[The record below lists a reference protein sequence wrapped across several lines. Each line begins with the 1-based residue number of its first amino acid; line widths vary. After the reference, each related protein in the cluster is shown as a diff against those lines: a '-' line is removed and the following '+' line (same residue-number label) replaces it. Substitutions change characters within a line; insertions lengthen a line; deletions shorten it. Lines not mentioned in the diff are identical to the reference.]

1 MENNKEASM
10 SYNQLKQYEI
20 KLSLNTMDPIHKKAT
35 NDYNPQTDLSTRLRI
50 AAHWQ
55 EVHHEHYIKKQQL
68 TEQLVCAAFNNLERI
83 KEIHLTF

>member
-1 MENNKEASM
+1 LENNKEASM

-50 AAHWQ
+50 AAH
-55 EVHHEHYIKKQQL
+55 
-68 TEQLVCAAFNNLERI
+68 
-83 KEIHLTF
+83 